1 MRENSILRT
10 FFSIVNPLFLLIFS
24 CLFMPNLFLLRHGQS
39 QWNLENRFTGWVDV
53 ELSPKGEEEAR
64 AAGPLL
70 KPFQIDMLYTSVLKR
85 AIRTADLALE
95 SAGKSGIPT
104 VRSEKLNERH
114 YGDLQGLNKDDI
126 GKQYGEAQLKIWRRS
141 YDIPPPNGE
150 SLKDTQE
157 RCIPYYKAEI
167 EPKLREGKNL
177 LIAAHGNSLRS
188 IVMYLE
194 NLTPEQILEVNIP
207 TGVPALYEL
216 DANLKIISK
225 RYLAEFSNA
234 H

>member
-1 MRENSILRT
+1 
-10 FFSIVNPLFLLIFS
+10 
-24 CLFMPNLFLLRHGQS
+24 MPNLILLRHGQS

-53 ELSPKGEEEAR
+53 ELSPQGEEEAR

-70 KPFQIDMLYTSVLKR
+70 KDLQIDYLFTSVLKR

-95 SAGKSGIPT
+95 AAGKSGIPT
-104 VRSEKLNERH
+104 ERSEKLNERH

-126 GKQYGEAQLKIWRRS
+126 AKQYGDAQLKIWRRS

-150 SLKDTQE
+150 SLKDTQA
-157 RCIPYYKAEI
+157 RCIPYYKEVI
-167 EPKLREGKNL
+167 EPKLREGKNVM
-177 LIAAHGNSLRS
+177 IAAHGNSLRS

-216 DANLKIISK
+216 DGSLKILSN
-225 RYLAEFSNA
+225 RYLAEFTNA